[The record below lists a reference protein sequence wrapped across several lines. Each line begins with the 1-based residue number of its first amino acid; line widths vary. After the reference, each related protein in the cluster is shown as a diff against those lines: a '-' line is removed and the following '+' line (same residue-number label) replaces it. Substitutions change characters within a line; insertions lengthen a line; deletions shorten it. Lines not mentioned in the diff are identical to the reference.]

1 MTYAPGETL
10 EGASLLAELQGD
22 FGVLLWRTV
31 RDLSLWVAT
40 PPRARAGLFAAASA
54 DVRLARLAMTDVPPR
69 IAAPIDT
76 IQGMLTRADRADAG
90 VLTICCL
97 EIAAWAR
104 EAGLPHT
111 AVAFAQAGA
120 LISPEFAEAALRTG
134 MAALAVHQD
143 ARAATWFRR
152 AVALARREGDW
163 ATYAAGLIEA
173 ASVEERRGT
182 AERAEQLFRLAS
194 RAARRFKN
202 PDVYV
207 RAALGHFRLARRR
220 GDTAAAAA
228 HARSAGRTFRREVEP
243 GPEALLDLARF
254 WTEAGDLDEARS
266 DLRRLVPRRAE
277 LSREDQLSSWALTA
291 RVFAK
296 ADPAFSAE
304 AVAEAW
310 NVLLDSTLL
319 EGARIAAGLDLAHAA
334 RQAGDDAAFTRA
346 KNVVLALAPGE
357 GADGIAAEVA
367 RLWSTA
373 PEPAALRVRRTA

>member
-1 MTYAPGETL
+1 
-10 EGASLLAELQGD
+10 
-22 FGVLLWRTV
+22 
-31 RDLSLWVAT
+31 
-40 PPRARAGLFAAASA
+40 
-54 DVRLARLAMTDVPPR
+54 
-69 IAAPIDT
+69 
-76 IQGMLTRADRADAG
+76 MLTLADRAEAS

-104 EAGLPHT
+104 DAGVPHT

-120 LISPEFAEAALRTG
+120 LVSPEFAEAALRTG

-173 ASVEERRGT
+173 ASVEERRGIP
-182 AERAEQLFRLAS
+182 ERAEQLFRLAS

-220 GDTAAAAA
+220 GDTATAAA
-228 HARSAGRTFRREVEP
+228 HALSAGRAFRRQVEP
-243 GPEALLDLARF
+243 GPDVLLDLARF
-254 WTEAGDLDEARS
+254 WLEAGDLDEARS
-266 DLRRLVPRRAE
+266 VLRRVVSRRAE
-277 LSREDQLSSWALTA
+277 LSREDQLSSWALSA
-291 RVFAK
+291 RVFAN
-296 ADPAFSAE
+296 ADPAFSAD
-304 AVAEAW
+304 AAAEAW
-310 NVLLDSTLL
+310 EGLLDSTVP

-334 RQAGDDAAFTRA
+334 REAGDEAAFTRA

-367 RLWSTA
+367 RLWAAA
-373 PEPAALRVRRTA
+373 PEPAAVRVRRTA